1 MVYVYAIT
9 EDIMMNISNGQS
21 EGNASIFT
29 ILDDLQVI
37 YSLLTYLIS
46 KS

>member
-21 EGNASIFT
+21 EGSASNTYNIFT
-29 ILDDLQVI
+29 ILGDLQVTVH
-37 YSLLTYLIS
+37 Y
-46 KS
+46 